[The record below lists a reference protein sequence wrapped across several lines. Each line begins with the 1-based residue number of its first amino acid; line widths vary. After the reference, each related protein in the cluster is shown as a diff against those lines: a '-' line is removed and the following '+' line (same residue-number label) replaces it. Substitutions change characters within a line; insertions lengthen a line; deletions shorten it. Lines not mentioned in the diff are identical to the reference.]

1 MASGLTRLNGPV
13 EPRQLKGRSQLGPTS
28 LSGRARERSTKCRVP
43 YEHHFHQSRASR
55 PANNESPSGSGE
67 AARDDEPVL
76 LEHPYTVHTQ
86 TRRGRRSKI
95 FAEMELGTWLGDKC
109 QEFLGASRPDADLG
123 ANDGAGV
130 ATGFSE
136 RNVTDY
142 FIALAKRASSSD
154 ALFEQLQSQG
164 LPSSSAAR
172 GFARASP
179 PDSWPLWSTHA
190 PHQPIPPHPTPPHPT
205 PPLRTTPHPGPP
217 KAAPGPT

>member
-1 MASGLTRLNGPV
+1 MEIPCRGGWDTPGFFLGGSCYTLTF
-13 EPRQLKGRSQLGPTS
+13 
-28 LSGRARERSTKCRVP
+28 
-43 YEHHFHQSRASR
+43 EHQ
-55 PANNESPSGSGE
+55 
-67 AARDDEPVL
+67 
-76 LEHPYTVHTQ
+76 YTVHTQ

-179 PDSWPLWSTHA
+179 PDSWPLWSTH
-190 PHQPIPPHPTPPHPT
+190 PTPPHPT
-205 PPLRTTPHPGPP
+205 PPHRSAPHHTPARPRPP
-217 KAAPGPT
+217 RARPDSTPAMPSLAQEGYTRKPHS